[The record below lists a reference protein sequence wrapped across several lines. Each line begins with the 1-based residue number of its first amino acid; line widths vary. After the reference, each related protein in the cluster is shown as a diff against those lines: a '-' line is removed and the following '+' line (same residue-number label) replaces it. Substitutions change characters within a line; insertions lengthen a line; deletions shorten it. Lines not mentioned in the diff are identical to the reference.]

1 MLQDNLKDPS
11 KPGAPSR
18 TITIKEYYHKSS
30 NSFHIQ
36 DWVVPEKLQNLL
48 KYTLI

>member
-1 MLQDNLKDPS
+1 MLHDNLKEPS
-11 KPGAPSR
+11 KPGTPSR